1 MLLPLIKPFVP
12 GGGGRGHG
20 RGRDARRKPLLPPP
34 ESRVALSEDPAVA
47 VPTPRPASPDPLE
60 SLAEDLD
67 ALSNLQRLRLL
78 HLLTRPRYAEEI
90 ADALGMSRQ
99 SALKHIEKLQERG
112 FVRAVN
118 GRRLTG
124 PVIEFLVVPQRL
136 FATGVAIGS
145 LGNLEPEGGPQVR
158 VEEQTVVLDKPDAPP
173 SAPSAVRAATL
184 LLVNGPAAGSRFSL
198 HGETTRWT
206 LGRDEDRTLRLVSG
220 RHAEIQVDMGGHVL
234 VDVFSA
240 NGTFLN
246 FARIPRGGRVPL
258 KVGDVLGLGHTFLV
272 FQKE

>member
-1 MLLPLIKPFVP
+1 MTATPAP
-12 GGGGRGHG
+12 G
-20 RGRDARRKPLLPPP
+20 
-34 ESRVALSEDPAVA
+34 
-47 VPTPRPASPDPLE
+47 PTTADPLE
-60 SLAEDLD
+60 SVAEDLD

-90 ADALGMSRQ
+90 AEALGMSRQ

-136 FATGVAIGS
+136 FATGVAIGN

-158 VEEQTVVLDKPDAPP
+158 VEEQTVVLDKAGNPAAP
-173 SAPSAVRAATL
+173 APASTQLQSHL
-184 LLVNGPAAGSRFSL
+184 LLVNGPAAGTRFGL
-198 HGETTRWT
+198 TGDVARWT
-206 LGRDEDRTLRLVSG
+206 LGRDEDRSLRLSHDPFVSG
-220 RHAEIQVDMGGHVL
+220 RHAEIQADLGGHVL

-246 FARIPRGGRVPL
+246 FARVPRGGRVPL
-258 KVGDVLGLGHTFLV
+258 RVGDVIGLGHTFLV
-272 FQKE
+272 FQKDG

>member
-1 MLLPLIKPFVP
+1 MAGEVP
-12 GGGGRGHG
+12 DGSNMT
-20 RGRDARRKPLLPPP
+20 APP
-34 ESRVALSEDPAVA
+34 SEKAA
-47 VPTPRPASPDPLE
+47 KDPLE
-60 SLAEDLD
+60 DLAEDLD

-124 PVIEFLVVPQRL
+124 PVIEYLVVPQRL
-136 FATGVAIGS
+136 FAAGIAIGD
-145 LGNLEPEGGPQVR
+145 LGNLEPEGGPTTR
-158 VEEQTVVLDKPDAPP
+158 LDEHTLVLGKADAPNP
-173 SAPSAVRAATL
+173 PAASTARAPHL
-184 LLVNGPAAGSRFSL
+184 LLVNGPQAGSRVPL
-198 HGETTRWT
+198 AADTTRWT
-206 LGRDEDRTLRLVSG
+206 LGRDEDRNFRLAHDPFVSG
-220 RHAEIQVDMGGHVL
+220 RHAEVQADGSGHVL

-246 FARIPRGGRVPL
+246 FSRLPRGGRVPL
-258 KVGDVLGLGHTFLV
+258 KVGDVIGLGHTFLV
-272 FQKE
+272 YQRE

>member
-1 MLLPLIKPFVP
+1 MTTPAPATPAAKTAD
-12 GGGGRGHG
+12 
-20 RGRDARRKPLLPPP
+20 DA
-34 ESRVALSEDPAVA
+34 
-47 VPTPRPASPDPLE
+47 LE

-67 ALSNLQRLRLL
+67 ALANIQRLRLL

-136 FATGVAIGS
+136 FASGVAIGN
-145 LGNLEPEGGPQVR
+145 LGNLEPEGGPSMR
-158 VEEQTVVLDKPDAPP
+158 VEEQTVVLDASGAPAAEP
-173 SAPSAVRAATL
+173 APATPRTHHHIM
-184 LLVNGPAAGSRFSL
+184 LVNGPAAGTRFSITS
-198 HGETTRWT
+198 EQSRWT
-206 LGRDEDRTLRLVSG
+206 IGRDDDRHLRLAHDPFVSG
-220 RHAEIQVDMGGHVL
+220 RHAEIQHDNGQHVL

-258 KVGDVLGLGHTFLV
+258 RIGDVIGLGHTFLV

>member
-1 MLLPLIKPFVP
+1 M
-12 GGGGRGHG
+12 
-20 RGRDARRKPLLPPP
+20 AEMNMNATPPP
-34 ESRVALSEDPAVA
+34 TRAPL
-47 VPTPRPASPDPLE
+47 DPLE

-112 FVRAVN
+112 FVRSLH
-118 GRRLTG
+118 GRRSTG

-136 FATGVAIGS
+136 FATGIAIGN
-145 LGNLEPEGGPQVR
+145 LGNLEPEGGPSVKTDDR
-158 VEEQTVVLDKPDAPP
+158 TVVMEVQPGAAGSPADA
-173 SAPSAVRAATL
+173 SVRHAHL
-184 LLVNGPAAGSRFSL
+184 LLMNGPAAGTRFVL
-198 HGETTRWT
+198 KAEGNPRWT
-206 LGRDEDRTLRLVSG
+206 VGRDEDRQLRLSHDPFISG
-220 RHAEIQVDMGGHVL
+220 RHAEIQADGTGHVL

-258 KVGDVLGLGHTFLV
+258 KVGDVIGLGHTFLV
-272 FQKE
+272 YQKE

>member
-1 MLLPLIKPFVP
+1 MTSTPAP
-12 GGGGRGHG
+12 G
-20 RGRDARRKPLLPPP
+20 
-34 ESRVALSEDPAVA
+34 
-47 VPTPRPASPDPLE
+47 PTSADPLE
-60 SLAEDLD
+60 SVAEDLD
-67 ALSNLQRLRLL
+67 ALSNLQRLRLI

-136 FATGVAIGS
+136 FAVGVAIGN
-145 LGNLEPEGGPQVR
+145 LGNLEAEGGPR
-158 VEEQTVVLDKPDAPP
+158 VHVAEQTVVFDKAGNAPTP
-173 SAPSAVRAATL
+173 APAGQQHSAHL
-184 LLVNGPAAGSRFSL
+184 LLVNGPAAGTRFPL
-198 HGETTRWT
+198 VGDTDRWT
-206 LGRDEDRTLRLVSG
+206 LGRDEDRDLRLAHDPFVSG
-220 RHAEIQVDMGGHVL
+220 RHAEVQADVGGHAL

-258 KVGDVLGLGHTFLV
+258 RVGDVIGTGHTFLV
-272 FQKE
+272 FQNDL

>member
-1 MLLPLIKPFVP
+1 MTTP
-12 GGGGRGHG
+12 
-20 RGRDARRKPLLPPP
+20 AAAPPK
-34 ESRVALSEDPAVA
+34 A
-47 VPTPRPASPDPLE
+47 TPDPLE
-60 SLAEDLD
+60 SLAGDLD
-67 ALSNLQRLRLL
+67 ALANIQRLRLL

-90 ADALGMSRQ
+90 AESLGMSRQ

-136 FATGVAIGS
+136 FAAGVAIGN

-158 VEEQTVVLDKPDAPP
+158 VEEQTVVLDKPG
-173 SAPSAVRAATL
+173 ATPQPATTTPRTQHHL
-184 LLVNGPAAGSRFSL
+184 LIVNGPAAGSQFPL
-198 HGETTRWT
+198 AGEQSRWT
-206 LGRDEDRTLRLVSG
+206 VGRDEDRHLRLAHDPFVSG
-220 RHAEIQVDMGGHVL
+220 RHCEIQVDMGQHVL

-258 KVGDVLGLGHTFLV
+258 RIGDVIGLGHTYV
-272 FQKE
+272 VVQKE

>member
-1 MLLPLIKPFVP
+1 MVDRPMTTTPPAEQKAPL
-12 GGGGRGHG
+12 
-20 RGRDARRKPLLPPP
+20 
-34 ESRVALSEDPAVA
+34 
-47 VPTPRPASPDPLE
+47 DPLE

-112 FVRAVN
+112 FVRPLH
-118 GRRLTG
+118 GRRSTG

-136 FATGVAIGS
+136 FATGVAIGN
-145 LGNLEPEGGPQVR
+145 LGNLEPEGGPSVKLDDR
-158 VEEQTVVLDKPDAPP
+158 TVVMETPSGAPAQP
-173 SAPSAVRAATL
+173 QTPAQRHAHV
-184 LLVNGPAAGSRFSL
+184 LLVNGPAAGSRFVL
-198 HGETTRWT
+198 AGEGSRWT
-206 LGRDEDRTLRLVSG
+206 VGRDEDRNLRLAHDPFISG
-220 RHAEIQVDMGGHVL
+220 RHAEIQQDVNGHVL

-246 FARIPRGGRVPL
+246 FSRIPRGGRVPL
-258 KVGDVLGLGHTFLV
+258 RVGDVIGLGHTFLV
-272 FQKE
+272 YQKE

>member
-1 MLLPLIKPFVP
+1 MTTS
-12 GGGGRGHG
+12 
-20 RGRDARRKPLLPPP
+20 PPTAQGP
-34 ESRVALSEDPAVA
+34 PA
-47 VPTPRPASPDPLE
+47 DPLD

-112 FVRAVN
+112 FVRSLH
-118 GRRLTG
+118 GRRTTG

-136 FATGVAIGS
+136 FATGVAIGN
-145 LGNLEPEGGPQVR
+145 LGNLEPEGGPAVR
-158 VEEQTVVLDKPDAPP
+158 TDDRTVMIPGQEPHPP
-173 SAPSAVRAATL
+173 GEPVPSGVRAAKL
-184 LLVNGPAAGSRFSL
+184 LLLNGPNAGTSFAL
-198 HGETTRWT
+198 DEENGRWT
-206 LGRDEDRTLRLVSG
+206 VGRDEDRGVRLAHDPFISG
-220 RHAEIQVDMGGHVL
+220 RHAEIQSDTGGHVL

-258 KVGDVLGLGHTFLV
+258 RVGDVIGLGHTFLV
-272 FQKE
+272 YQKE

>member
-1 MLLPLIKPFVP
+1 MSEMSMT
-12 GGGGRGHG
+12 
-20 RGRDARRKPLLPPP
+20 ATPPP
-34 ESRVALSEDPAVA
+34 
-47 VPTPRPASPDPLE
+47 PRAPLDPLE

-112 FVRAVN
+112 FVRSLH
-118 GRRLTG
+118 GRRSTG

-136 FATGVAIGS
+136 FATGIAIGD
-145 LGNLEPEGGPQVR
+145 LGNLEPEGGPSVKLDDR
-158 VEEQTVVLDKPDAPP
+158 TVVMEAGGPTPQGDVAAPR
-173 SAPSAVRAATL
+173 SVHHAH
-184 LLVNGPAAGSRFSL
+184 LLVMSGPAAGSRFVL
-198 HGETTRWT
+198 KADGTTRWT
-206 LGRDEDRTLRLVSG
+206 LGRDEDRALRLAHDPFISG
-220 RHAEIQVDMGGHVL
+220 RHAEIQQDGASHVL

-246 FARIPRGGRVPL
+246 FSRVPRGGRVPL
-258 KVGDVLGLGHTFLV
+258 KVGDVIGLGHTYLV
-272 FQKE
+272 YQKE

>member
-1 MLLPLIKPFVP
+1 M
-12 GGGGRGHG
+12 
-20 RGRDARRKPLLPPP
+20 AP
-34 ESRVALSEDPAVA
+34 ESPSDPTMTTTA
-47 VPTPRPASPDPLE
+47 PAAERTAPDPLE

-67 ALSNLQRLRLL
+67 ALSNLQRLKLL

-136 FATGVAIGS
+136 FAAGVAIGN
-145 LGNLEPEGGPQVR
+145 LGNLEPEGGPSVR
-158 VEEQTVVLDKPDAPP
+158 VEEQTVVMDKPGQPVPAPAAAER
-173 SAPSAVRAATL
+173 SAHL
-184 LLVNGPAAGSRFSL
+184 LLVNGPQAGTRFALGGDGS
-198 HGETTRWT
+198 RWT
-206 LGRDEDRTLRLVSG
+206 LGRDEDRHLRLAHDPFVSG
-220 RHAEIQVDMGGHVL
+220 RHAEVQVDPNGHVL

-258 KVGDVLGLGHTFLV
+258 RVGDVIGLGHTFV
-272 FQKE
+272 VYQRE

>member
-1 MLLPLIKPFVP
+1 MTTPP
-12 GGGGRGHG
+12 HS
-20 RGRDARRKPLLPPP
+20 DAP
-34 ESRVALSEDPAVA
+34 E
-47 VPTPRPASPDPLE
+47 PLE
-60 SLAEDLD
+60 ALAEDLD

-136 FATGVAIGS
+136 FATGVAIGN
-145 LGNLEPEGGPQVR
+145 LGNLEPEGGPQMR
-158 VEEQTVVLDKPDAPP
+158 VDENTVVMEKPGEKPSPAPTP
-173 SAPSAVRAATL
+173 GAAHVAHL
-184 LLVNGPAAGSRFSL
+184 LLVNGPAAGTRFSL
-198 HGETTRWT
+198 AGDLSRWT
-206 LGRDEDRTLRLVSG
+206 LGRDEDRALRLAHDPFVSA
-220 RHAEIQVDMGGHVL
+220 RHAEIQQESGYHVL

-258 KVGDVLGLGHTFLV
+258 KIGDVIGLGHTFLV

>member
-1 MLLPLIKPFVP
+1 MPEPTMTAP
-12 GGGGRGHG
+12 GNT
-20 RGRDARRKPLLPPP
+20 
-34 ESRVALSEDPAVA
+34 
-47 VPTPRPASPDPLE
+47 PTSDSLD

-112 FVRAVN
+112 FVRSLH
-118 GRRLTG
+118 GRRTTG

-136 FATGVAIGS
+136 FAAGVAIGN
-145 LGNLEPEGGPQVR
+145 LGNLEPEGGPAVKYADR
-158 VEEQTVVLDKPDAPP
+158 TVVMEGPGANRGPDVKTGAH
-173 SAPSAVRAATL
+173 AHML
-184 LLVNGPAAGSRFSL
+184 IINGPAAGSRYEL
-198 HGETTRWT
+198 PTDTNRWT
-206 LGRDEDRTLRLVSG
+206 VGRDEDRQLRLAHDPFISG
-220 RHAEIQVDMGGHVL
+220 RHAELQADATGHVL

-246 FARIPRGGRVPL
+246 FSRIPRGGRVPL
-258 KVGDVLGLGHTFLV
+258 KVGDVVGLGHTFLV
-272 FQKE
+272 YQRE

>member
-1 MLLPLIKPFVP
+1 M
-12 GGGGRGHG
+12 
-20 RGRDARRKPLLPPP
+20 AP
-34 ESRVALSEDPAVA
+34 ESPTDPTMTTTA
-47 VPTPRPASPDPLE
+47 PAPAAAQDPLE

-67 ALSNLQRLRLL
+67 ALSNLQRLKLL

-136 FATGVAIGS
+136 FAAGVAIGN
-145 LGNLEPEGGPQVR
+145 LGNLEPEGGPAVR
-158 VEEQTVVLDKPDAPP
+158 IEEHTVVMDKAGHPTPAPATTQR
-173 SAPSAVRAATL
+173 SAHL
-184 LLVNGPAAGSRFSL
+184 LLVNGPQAGTRFPFGTEGS
-198 HGETTRWT
+198 RWT
-206 LGRDEDRTLRLVSG
+206 LGRDEDRHLRLAHDPFVSG
-220 RHAEIQVDMGGHVL
+220 RHAEIQVDGAGHVL

-258 KVGDVLGLGHTFLV
+258 RIGDVVGLGHTFLV
-272 FQKE
+272 YQKE

>member
-1 MLLPLIKPFVP
+1 MTSTPTEPGTRPPL
-12 GGGGRGHG
+12 
-20 RGRDARRKPLLPPP
+20 
-34 ESRVALSEDPAVA
+34 
-47 VPTPRPASPDPLE
+47 DPLE
-60 SLAEDLD
+60 TLAEDLD

-112 FVRAVN
+112 FVRPLH
-118 GRRLTG
+118 GRRSTG

-136 FATGVAIGS
+136 FATGVAIGN
-145 LGNLEPEGGPQVR
+145 LGNLEPEGGPSVKMDDR
-158 VEEQTVVLDKPDAPP
+158 TVVLDHKGGASEPAPTG
-173 SAPSAVRAATL
+173 SLAAHL
-184 LLVNGPAAGSRFSL
+184 LLVNGPSAGSRFVL
-198 HGETTRWT
+198 GTDGGLNRWT
-206 LGRDEDRTLRLVSG
+206 VGRDEDRNLRLSHDPFISG
-220 RHAEIQVDMGGHVL
+220 RHAEIQQDGGGHVL

-258 KVGDVLGLGHTFLV
+258 KIGDVIGLGHTFLAY
-272 FQKE
+272 QRE

>member
-1 MLLPLIKPFVP
+1 MPEPTMTA
-12 GGGGRGHG
+12 HG
-20 RGRDARRKPLLPPP
+20 TT
-34 ESRVALSEDPAVA
+34 
-47 VPTPRPASPDPLE
+47 PTSDSLD

-112 FVRAVN
+112 FVRSLH
-118 GRRLTG
+118 GRRTTG

-136 FATGVAIGS
+136 FAAGVAIGN
-145 LGNLEPEGGPQVR
+145 LGNLEPEGGPAVKNADR
-158 VEEQTVVLDKPDAPP
+158 TVVMEGPGAGRGADPKTGSHAHMLII
-173 SAPSAVRAATL
+173 
-184 LLVNGPAAGSRFSL
+184 NGPAAGSRYEL
-198 HGETTRWT
+198 PTDTNRWT
-206 LGRDEDRTLRLVSG
+206 VGRDEDRQLRLAHDPFISG
-220 RHAEIQVDMGGHVL
+220 RHAELQADATGHVL

-246 FARIPRGGRVPL
+246 FSRIPRGGRVPL
-258 KVGDVLGLGHTFLV
+258 KVGDVVGLGHTFLV
-272 FQKE
+272 YQRD

>member
-1 MLLPLIKPFVP
+1 MPGESPSDPTMTTTAPVP
-12 GGGGRGHG
+12 EK
-20 RGRDARRKPLLPPP
+20 A
-34 ESRVALSEDPAVA
+34 AL
-47 VPTPRPASPDPLE
+47 DPLE

-67 ALSNLQRLRLL
+67 ALSNLQRLKLL

-136 FATGVAIGS
+136 FAAGVAIGN
-145 LGNLEPEGGPQVR
+145 LGNLEPEGGPAVR
-158 VEEQTVVLDKPDAPP
+158 LEEHTVVMDKPGQPVPAPA
-173 SAPSAVRAATL
+173 SGERAAHL
-184 LLVNGPAAGSRFSL
+184 LLVNGPQAGSRHPL
-198 HGETTRWT
+198 TGEASRWT
-206 LGRDEDRTLRLVSG
+206 LGRDEDRHLRLSHDPFVSG
-220 RHAEIQVDMGGHVL
+220 RHAEVQQDGAGHVL

-258 KVGDVLGLGHTFLV
+258 KVGDVIGLGHTFLV
-272 FQKE
+272 YQRE

>member
-1 MLLPLIKPFVP
+1 M
-12 GGGGRGHG
+12 
-20 RGRDARRKPLLPPP
+20 A
-34 ESRVALSEDPAVA
+34 APA
-47 VPTPRPASPDPLE
+47 TPPASAASDPLA

-90 ADALGMSRQ
+90 AESLRMSRQ

-136 FATGVAIGS
+136 FAAGVAIGN
-145 LGNLEPEGGPQVR
+145 LGNLEAEGGPSSR
-158 VEEQTVVLDKPDAPP
+158 ADEQTVVLEQ
-173 SAPSAVRAATL
+173 PSAVPSGAAPSSALSRAHL
-184 LLVNGPAAGSRFSL
+184 LLVNGPAAGTRFPL
-198 HGETTRWT
+198 AGDQARWT
-206 LGRDEDRTLRLVSG
+206 IGRDEDRGLRLAHDPFVSG
-220 RHAEIQVDMGGHVL
+220 RHAEVQADVTGHML

-246 FARIPRGGRVPL
+246 FARVPRGGRVPL
-258 KVGDVLGLGHTFLV
+258 RVGDVIGLGHTFLV
-272 FQKE
+272 FQRDG

>member
-1 MLLPLIKPFVP
+1 MTTPPVP
-12 GGGGRGHG
+12 
-20 RGRDARRKPLLPPP
+20 A
-34 ESRVALSEDPAVA
+34 DPKGA
-47 VPTPRPASPDPLE
+47 DPLE

-136 FATGVAIGS
+136 FAAGVAIGN
-145 LGNLEPEGGPQVR
+145 LGNLEPEGGPPTR
-158 VEEQTVVLDKPDAPP
+158 VEEQTVVMTKPGQAPP
-173 SAPSAVRAATL
+173 AHGSTPEAPPRNAHL
-184 LLVNGPAAGSRFSL
+184 LLHVNGPSAGSKFPL
-198 HGETTRWT
+198 GQDQTRWT
-206 LGRDEDRTLRLVSG
+206 LGRDDDRSLRLTHDPFVSG
-220 RHAEIQVDMGGHVL
+220 RHAEIQSDATGYVL

-258 KVGDVLGLGHTFLV
+258 RIGDVIGLGHSFLV
-272 FQKE
+272 FQRDG